1 MKKFLISLMLIVL
14 SVSAA
19 FGGTTEELLEIAG
32 NPDTTPEQITKL
44 INAGA
49 DVNDTTREYE
59 YITALMLVSAHNNNP
74 EVIKVLLNAGA
85 NVNDA
90 DRFDETALIYAEKNN
105 SNPEIIKLLLEAG
118 ANVNAQN
125 AFEKTAK

>member
-1 MKKFLISLMLIVL
+1 MKKLLLGLMLIVL

-59 YITALMLVSAHNNNP
+59 YI
-74 EVIKVLLNAGA
+74 
-85 NVNDA
+85 
-90 DRFDETALIYAEKNN
+90 
-105 SNPEIIKLLLEAG
+105 
-118 ANVNAQN
+118 
-125 AFEKTAK
+125 